1 MTTEGSETGVPK
13 DVLEKLGK
21 AHDMAIGDKETPKD
35 TKVKKE
41 EVSKE
46 TVERLIKK
54 LENL

>member
-41 EVSKE
+41 DVSKE